1 MAVRG
6 EILMNKNNINSFSK
20 YLSYL
25 LRHNPSDIDLSMNNQ
40 GWVSVDELIS
50 NLEKFN
56 KYQIT
61 FDFLKEVVDND
72 SKQRYSFT
80 DDFKY
85 IRANQGHSVDVE
97 IDFKEFIPLG
107 VLYHGT
113 ALRFVD
119 EILNSGGLKPMTRKY
134 VHLSKDNDTAR
145 NVGTRHGKPA
155 ILVVDAVS
163 MINDGFK
170 FYESDNGVVLIKEV
184 PSKYLTLQ

>member
-25 LRHNPSDIDLSMNNQ
+25 LRHNPNDIDLSMNNQ

-50 NLEKFN
+50 NLEKFD

-61 FDFLKEVVDND
+61 FDFLKEVVDTD

-163 MINDGFK
+163 MYNDGYK
-170 FYESDNGVVLIKEV
+170 FYESENGVVLVDEV
-184 PSKYLTLQ
+184 PTKYLI

>member
-1 MAVRG
+1 M
-6 EILMNKNNINSFSK
+6 
-20 YLSYL
+20 
-25 LRHNPSDIDLSMNNQ
+25 RHNPNDIDLSMGNQ
-40 GWVSVDELIS
+40 GWVSVGELIS

-134 VHLSKDNDTAR
+134 VHLSKGTETAR
-145 NVGTRHGKPA
+145 DVGKRHGKPK
-155 ILVVDAVS
+155 IFVVDAVS
-163 MINDGFK
+163 MYNDGYK
-170 FYESDNGVVLIKEV
+170 FYESENGVVLVNEV
-184 PSKYLTLQ
+184 PVKYLI

>member
-40 GWVSVDELIS
+40 GWVSVGELIS
-50 NLEKFN
+50 NLEKFD

-61 FDFLKEVVDND
+61 FDFLKEVVDTD

-97 IDFKEFIPLG
+97 IDF
-107 VLYHGT
+107 
-113 ALRFVD
+113 
-119 EILNSGGLKPMTRKY
+119 
-134 VHLSKDNDTAR
+134 
-145 NVGTRHGKPA
+145 
-155 ILVVDAVS
+155 
-163 MINDGFK
+163 
-170 FYESDNGVVLIKEV
+170 
-184 PSKYLTLQ
+184 